1 MGDIEIILPM
11 KFKQK
16 WFIMNKNHFKRIKLR
31 IIETGSLLCI
41 VKKGSYNE
49 KNINNRIQIMIFKTI
64 LVVHHQM
71 FIQFIVFFELIFSQK
86 INKSHYNL
94 NLRKPLDAQASL
106 KGENASQMLIL
117 DFSLKP
123 QLCSF
128 AFPIG
133 LPYKLLG
140 NSELVLKRNLS
151 LSVFN

>member
-1 MGDIEIILPM
+1 
-11 KFKQK
+11 
-16 WFIMNKNHFKRIKLR
+16 MNKNHFKRIKLR

-41 VKKGSYNE
+41 VKKGSYYE
-49 KNINNRIQIMIFKTI
+49 KDINNRIQIMTFETI